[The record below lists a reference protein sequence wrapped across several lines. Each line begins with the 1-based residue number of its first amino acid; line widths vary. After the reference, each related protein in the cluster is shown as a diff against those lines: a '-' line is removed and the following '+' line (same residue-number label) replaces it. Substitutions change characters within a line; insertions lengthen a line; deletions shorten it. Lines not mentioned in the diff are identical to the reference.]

1 MTYLE
6 TIKDLQDNTTLEL
19 ETARESYRRVENEL
33 AERTCTYIIDTEVDS
48 KTLGV
53 GKITEASGISF
64 DSIVINIAFAET
76 VKKFSLMHIIAN
88 ANFITFTDTE
98 VFESLFT
105 ALAFH
110 NILTA
115 THKEFEFITRQNQK
129 EALKKAEAEQ
139 KAEAKYQAQKEKAI
153 KDFDELIQQSRNS
166 TTNHEAEF
174 YYALGWLVNHI
185 GVVSAS
191 MPDYLSSS
199 FRAHFGDNTPHTTV
213 DSKKRTTNGNS
224 MKWTFG
230 FKITLKKVDN
240 IPSALSQYINSSCNA
255 INNTSFIWDLVD
267 NYNFQFGKKQDIE
280 KITQTVP
287 AKYLDSFNEGL
298 TA

>member
-19 ETARESYRRVENEL
+19 ETARESYLRVESNL
-33 AERTCTYIIDTEVDS
+33 AERTCTYIIDTEVNS
-48 KTLGV
+48 KTLGA
-53 GKITEASGISF
+53 GKITEASGTSF

-76 VKKFSLMHIIAN
+76 IKKFSLMHIIAN
-88 ANFITFTDTE
+88 ANFITFADTE
-98 VFESLFT
+98 VFESLST

-166 TTNHEAEF
+166 TTSHESEF

-230 FKITLKKVDN
+230 FKITLKKVDS
-240 IPSALSQYINSSCNA
+240 IPSVLRQYINSSGNA

-280 KITQTVP
+280 KITQIVP
-287 AKYLDSFNEGL
+287 SKYIDSFNEGL

>member
-6 TIKDLQDNTTLEL
+6 TIKDLQDATTLEL
-19 ETARESYRRVENEL
+19 ETARESYLRVENSL
-33 AERTCTYIIDTEVDS
+33 AEHTCTYVIDAEVNS
-48 KTLGV
+48 KILGI
-53 GKITEASGISF
+53 GKITEASGTSF
-64 DSIVINIAFAET
+64 DTIIVNIAFAEA

-88 ANFITFTDTE
+88 ANFITFIDADLT
-98 VFESLFT
+98 ESLST

-110 NILTA
+110 NFLTA
-115 THKEFEFITRQNQK
+115 THKEFELIARQNQK

-153 KDFDELIQQSRNS
+153 KDFDELIEQARAS
-166 TTNHEAEF
+166 TISHEADF
-174 YYALGWLVNHI
+174 YYALGWLANHV

-199 FRAHFGDNTPHTTV
+199 FRAHFGNNTPHTTV

-230 FKITLKKVDN
+230 FKLTLKKVSS
-240 IPSALSQYINSSCNA
+240 IPSVLSQYINSSRSA
-255 INNTSFIWDLVD
+255 INNTSFIWDLID
-267 NYNFQFGKKQDIE
+267 NYNFQFGKKQNLENIM
-280 KITQTVP
+280 QTVP
-287 AKYLDSFNEGL
+287 AKYIDSFNAGL
-298 TA
+298 IA